1 VTAWATDLVGS
12 AGAWGVFALMV
23 LEVVFPPVPSEII
36 LPLAGFTVAQDKMS
50 FVAALVAA
58 TAGSMVGALI
68 FYGLGAWLGEE
79 RLRRLIVRYGKYVLL
94 TERDFDRADGWF
106 HRHGLATVFVCRFV
120 PGIRSL
126 ISLPAGIARLPFLPF
141 LGLTLVGTTIW
152 NAALIGAGWGLGASY
167 EKVAGPIDVLAYVIA
182 AALVVAIA
190 WFVVTRLRARRATGG
205 A

>member
-1 VTAWATDLVGS
+1 MTAWATDLVGS

-50 FVAALVAA
+50 FGAALVGA

-152 NAALIGAGWGLGASY
+152 NAALIGAGWGLGSSY
-167 EKVAGPIDVLAYVIA
+167 EKVAGPIDVLSYVIV

-190 WFVVTRLRARRATGG
+190 WFVVTRLRARRAPGD